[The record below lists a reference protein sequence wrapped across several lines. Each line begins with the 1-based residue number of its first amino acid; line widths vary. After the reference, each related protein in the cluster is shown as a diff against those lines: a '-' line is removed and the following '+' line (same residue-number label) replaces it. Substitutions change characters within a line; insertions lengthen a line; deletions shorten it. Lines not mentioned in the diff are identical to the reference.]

1 MWQEIGS
8 VFTQSL
14 TRLATGFAELVPRLI
29 ALIVILLLTI
39 ALAMLLRFAVR
50 RFLRGVNFDRA
61 VARWGFEQVADWSAQ
76 WSPSVLAGRIAF
88 WLVLLLGALLGINVV
103 DPTTTSSLVGQVFAY
118 VPNLFAAGLVLVIG
132 TLAARFL
139 ARNVL
144 ISAVNLRIQSARLL
158 SLGVKWLIM
167 LVAGAMALEH
177 LGIGGQIVTVSFAI
191 LFGGI
196 VLTLALAV
204 GLGSKDMVTR
214 SWEQQGRA
222 EEPPREGR
230 LQHL

>member
-1 MWQEIGS
+1 MWDQINS
-8 VFTQSL
+8 VFVESWR
-14 TRLATGFAELVPRLI
+14 RLGAGLAELVPRLV
-29 ALIVILLLTI
+29 ALIVILLLTA
-39 ALAMLLRFAVR
+39 ALALLLRFVVK
-50 RFLRGVNFDRA
+50 RFLRGLNFDGAVGKWGFPQVVEWSPRRSPTLLVARA
-61 VARWGFEQVADWSAQ
+61 VAWS
-76 WSPSVLAGRIAF
+76 
-88 WLVLLLGALLGINVV
+88 VLLLGGLLAINVLE
-103 DPTTTSSLVGQVFAY
+103 PGTTSLMVGQIFAY
-118 VPNLFAAGLVLVIG
+118 VPNLLAAVLVLVIG

-167 LVAGAMALEH
+167 LVAGAMALQH
-177 LGIGGQIVTVSFAI
+177 LGIGGQIVTVAFAI

-204 GLGSKDMVTR
+204 GLGSKDMVSR
-214 SWEQQGRA
+214 SWEQQARA
-222 EEPPREGR
+222 EEAPEDQ

>member
-1 MWQEIGS
+1 MWEQIGS
-8 VFTQSL
+8 VFAQSSR
-14 TRLATGFAELVPRLI
+14 RLATGFAELVPRLMV
-29 ALIVILLLTI
+29 LILVLLLSI
-39 ALAMLLRFAVR
+39 ALAVLLRLAVR
-50 RFLRGVNFDRA
+50 RFLRGVDFDGA
-61 VARWGFEQVADWSAQ
+61 VAHWGFAPAADWSPR
-76 WSPSVLAGRIAF
+76 WSPSVLMGRVVF
-88 WLVLLLGALLGINVV
+88 WSILLLGALLGINVV
-103 DPTTTSSLVGQVFAY
+103 DPGATSVMVGHVFAY
-118 VPNLFAAGLVLVIG
+118 IPNLLAAVLVMVIG

-196 VLTLALAV
+196 VLALALAV
-204 GLGSKDMVTR
+204 GLGSKDMVSR
-214 SWEQQGRA
+214 SWEGQPRA
-222 EEPPREGR
+222 EEPLREER